1 MALASLSRQDTIW
14 ANIYLEK
21 NTITHYNDIPGNVS
35 HAVRR
40 IIEEAHR
47 TQSRIHGELYINNE
61 TIRKITTIRR
71 TKLYEMIKKGEFPA
85 AINSGTRGDLKN
97 PRGIWKAS
105 TLKTWMQK
113 KAEER
118 NK

>member
-1 MALASLSRQDTIW
+1 MALASLSGQDTIW
-14 ANIYLEK
+14 ANIYLSE
-21 NTITHYNDIPGNVS
+21 NTITHYNDIPGNIS
-35 HAVRR
+35 YAVRR

-47 TQSRIHGELYINNE
+47 TQSRIHGELYINSE

-85 AINSGTRGDLKN
+85 AINSGTRSDLKN
-97 PRGIWKAS
+97 PRAIWKAS
-105 TLKTWMQK
+105 TLKTWMQE

>member
-1 MALASLSRQDTIW
+1 MALPSLSRQNTIW
-14 ANIYLEK
+14 ANIYLGE
-21 NTITHYNDIPGNVS
+21 NTITHYNDIPNNL
-35 HAVRR
+35 HYAVTR

-47 TQSRIHGELYINNE
+47 TQSRIHGELYINSE

-105 TLKTWMQK
+105 TLKTWMQE
-113 KAEER
+113 KADER